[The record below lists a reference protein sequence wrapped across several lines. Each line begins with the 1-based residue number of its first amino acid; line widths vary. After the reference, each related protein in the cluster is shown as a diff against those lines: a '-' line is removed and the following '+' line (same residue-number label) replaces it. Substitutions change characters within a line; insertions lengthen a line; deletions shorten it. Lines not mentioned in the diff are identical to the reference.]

1 MRKEL
6 FNCLLSATAT
16 VFVVSFV
23 LSFWICAIVGAIRIL
38 HSIKG

>member
-6 FNCLLSATAT
+6 IDCLLSATAT
-16 VFVVSFV
+16 VFLASFV
-23 LSFWICAIVGAIRIL
+23 LSFWVCAIVGAIRLI